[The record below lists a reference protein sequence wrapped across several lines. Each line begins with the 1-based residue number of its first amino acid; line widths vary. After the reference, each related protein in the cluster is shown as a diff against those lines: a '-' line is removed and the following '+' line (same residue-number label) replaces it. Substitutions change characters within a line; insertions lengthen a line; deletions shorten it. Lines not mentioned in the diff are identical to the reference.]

1 MNIVEPA
8 LRPHLMTPS
17 CQTCRATQP
26 PAPWTP
32 AGQVPW
38 ILLALIRSAQ
48 CPPLSVENVPELNQA
63 SPGTHFSLHL
73 LILTHILSLVC
84 GFLLPSSG
92 CFRDSLGDVGTQ
104 GNKAFLEEPGAGDR
118 STGVLRRVYRH
129 FSNSA
134 FLLCHHT
141 GCTHPAVMTV
151 FVLLRESQ
159 RVSGCAAWNL
169 PSHLFPGILLAGGSA
184 KLHQVHR

>member
-1 MNIVEPA
+1 MDSS
-8 LRPHLMTPS
+8 RPG
-17 CQTCRATQP
+17 
-26 PAPWTP
+26 PWTR
-32 AGQVPW
+32 
-38 ILLALIRSAQ
+38 LALIRSAQ
-48 CPPLSVENVPELNQA
+48 CPRLSVENVPELYQA
-63 SPGTHFSLHL
+63 SPEPHFSLHL
-73 LILTHILSLVC
+73 LSLTPILSLVC

-92 CFRDSLGDVGTQ
+92 CFRESLGNVGAQ

-134 FLLCHHT
+134 VLLCHHT
-141 GCTHPAVMTV
+141 GRTRPAIMTV
-151 FVLLRESQ
+151 FVLLREGQ